1 MTTAASS
8 APLLFSVL
16 TTSHDNSEDFVNQ
29 LRTHLSQIETNVQ
42 QTLNQIQ
49 QRKPYISLKTNTNK
63 VDSNT
68 RNNFFNV

>member
-29 LRTHLSQIETNVQ
+29 LRIHLSQIETNVQ

>member
-1 MTTAASS
+1 M
-8 APLLFSVL
+8 L

-29 LRTHLSQIETNVQ
+29 LRIHLSQIETNVQ

>member
-1 MTTAASS
+1 M
-8 APLLFSVL
+8 L